1 VNSTT
6 VDSLRCTPLPEN
18 GKKATVFLHA
28 IPGSVRRIGWT
39 TTSYGIVQSL
49 RLVTNVVLARLLT
62 PELFGIML
70 IVNTARTG
78 IELLSDIGIG
88 QNVVKSRRADEKDFL
103 DTAWTLQVVRGFLL
117 AVVALTLAYPL
128 GAFYELPL
136 LPAVVAVSALNFIAL
151 GCSSVH
157 GFVLKRRLD
166 LSRFSYF
173 EVVTAAI
180 TALIHVVFVYISPT
194 IWSLVWAGVVSGAIT
209 AAISHNLIPGLK
221 HRLVM
226 VREHAVEIFGFGRWV
241 FIASVLYFVASNFDR
256 MYLAGAVPVA
266 VLGIY
271 GIAKSLTDMISVLV
285 VRLGDFVIFPTVA
298 ASKLNRSELRAKL
311 RQVRPKF
318 LMAAVVAVAGFTAC
332 SDTLVGWLYDDRYS
346 LAALILP
353 VMAAGTWFGILST
366 ASEAVLLGVG
376 RPSYAAGANAIKLTF
391 LIVAVPAIFLT
402 LGLAAAIIAF
412 AAAEFARYLV
422 LAWAQSQEGLLFVAQ
437 DITMTVALMVLV
449 TALRATMELL
459 GIGTGAEALWFG
471 NGTWELLNSSSL
483 TQP

>member
-1 VNSTT
+1 
-6 VDSLRCTPLPEN
+6 
-18 GKKATVFLHA
+18 
-28 IPGSVRRIGWT
+28 
-39 TTSYGIVQSL
+39 
-49 RLVTNVVLARLLT
+49 
-62 PELFGIML
+62 
-70 IVNTARTG
+70 
-78 IELLSDIGIG
+78 
-88 QNVVKSRRADEKDFL
+88 
-103 DTAWTLQVVRGFLL
+103 
-117 AVVALTLAYPL
+117 
-128 GAFYELPL
+128 
-136 LPAVVAVSALNFIAL
+136 
-151 GCSSVH
+151 
-157 GFVLKRRLD
+157 
-166 LSRFSYF
+166 
-173 EVVTAAI
+173 
-180 TALIHVVFVYISPT
+180 
-194 IWSLVWAGVVSGAIT
+194 
-209 AAISHNLIPGLK
+209 
-221 HRLVM
+221 M

-298 ASKLNRSELRAKL
+298 ASKLSRSELRAKL

-353 VMAAGTWFGILST
+353 VMAVGTWFGILST